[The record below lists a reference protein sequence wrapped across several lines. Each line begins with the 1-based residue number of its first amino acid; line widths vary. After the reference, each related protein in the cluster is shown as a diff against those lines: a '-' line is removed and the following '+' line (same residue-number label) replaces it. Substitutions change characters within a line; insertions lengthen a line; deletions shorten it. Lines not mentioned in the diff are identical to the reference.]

1 MELQAKLEQLRKTV
15 LDDAQIR
22 REERLEALKSEKA
35 KYIKEMQEEVL
46 SDTGR
51 YIATEER
58 KLERTAKKERSAW
71 EFEEMKQLRKKRLE
85 IEEKVM
91 GELKENL
98 LAFVRSSAYKEW
110 LQAQLQKVDL
120 AAFSEQTVALC
131 ATEHLIEEQLLKAV
145 KPEIR
150 LECDPDIEIGGIRL
164 KDEKRRVMVDLTLDE
179 RMEEARHTFLKV
191 AQLGWKE

>member
-15 LDDAQIR
+15 LNDAQTH

-35 KYIKEMQEEVL
+35 KYIKEMQEAVI

-51 YIATEER
+51 YIAAEER
-58 KLERTAKKERSAW
+58 KLERQAKKERSAW

-91 GELKENL
+91 GELKESL
-98 LAFVRSSAYKEW
+98 LAFAHSAEYQAW
-110 LQAQLQKVDL
+110 LQAQLKKVDL
-120 AAFSEQTVALC
+120 SAFSDQTVALC
-131 ATEHLIEEQLLKAV
+131 RTEPGVEEELLKAV
-145 KPEIR
+145 KPDIR
-150 LECDPDIEIGGIRL
+150 LECDPVIEIGGVRL

-179 RMEEARHTFLKV
+179 RMVEARHTFLKV
-191 AQLGWKE
+191 AQLG